1 MLSTFVSSVGF
12 GVVLASIIAIA
23 AMGFTVQFGLTNV
36 LNLSFGAVMTVGG
49 FAAYFANKHGIGGWY
64 GLLVGGAAGALLT
77 LILGRGVFKAYSRRG
92 AQLFEMMMVTLGL
105 SLIINY
111 AIQAISHNNVYQ
123 YNVLQSSP
131 IHIGSI
137 IITGTQL
144 VIVVIA
150 IGVLVALTALLR
162 LTKVGKALRA
172 MAADPDL
179 ARACGIRTGR
189 IVVLTW
195 LLSGFLSGMAGV
207 VYIINS
213 QSIGYTTG
221 QLFLPLVI
229 AAAILGGAGS
239 PVGAVLAALIMGI
252 VTEAVSAF
260 GGSAYSTVAGFAILV
275 LVLLSRPSSVRG
287 GQAGHTQLTL

>member
-1 MLSTFVSSVGF
+1 VLNTFVSSVGF

-36 LNLSFGAVMTVGG
+36 LNLSYGAVMTFGG
-49 FAAYFANKHGIGGWY
+49 FAAYVANKDGLSGWW
-64 GLLVGGAAGALLT
+64 GLLVGGVAGALLT
-77 LILGRGVFKAYSRRG
+77 LFLGRGVFKAYARRG
-92 AQLFEMMMVTLGL
+92 AELFEMMMVTLGL

-111 AIQAISHNNVYQ
+111 AIQAVSHNNVYQ
-123 YNVLQSSP
+123 FTVLQSSALHFGA
-131 IHIGSI
+131 IV
-137 IITGTQL
+137 ITKTQL
-144 VIVVIA
+144 AIVVIA
-150 IGVLVALTALLR
+150 IAVLVGLQALLR

-189 IVVLTW
+189 IVILTW
-195 LLSGFLSGMAGV
+195 LLSGFLCGMAGV

-213 QSIGYTTG
+213 QSVGYTSG

-239 PVGAVLAALIMGI
+239 PFGAVLAALIMGI

-287 GQAGHTQLTL
+287 GAAGHTQLTL

>member
-77 LILGRGVFKAYSRRG
+77 LILGRGVFKAYARRG

-144 VIVVIA
+144 IIVVIA
-150 IGVLVALTALLR
+150 IVVLAALTALLR

-195 LLSGFLSGMAGV
+195 LLSGFLCGMAGV

-213 QSIGYTTG
+213 QSVGYTTG